1 MEHYKIR
8 NSVLYNKRI
17 FSKSSKWQIIVGC
30 ILALIISLCVATFIG
45 FFPGGIITL
54 LLMVIDYVGPYN
66 IDDKLIVLPWFVES
80 LLIFILCFLKV
91 IINIYEKIRR

>member
-45 FFPGGIITL
+45 FFQEN
-54 LLMVIDYVGPYN
+54 YN
-66 IDDKLIVLPWFVES
+66 S
-80 LLIFILCFLKV
+80 FINSSNYIARPP
-91 IINIYEKIRR
+91 IINTYFSTVCKGL